1 MNADASAKT
10 QRMLPGEVPLRE
22 TFPSE
27 DEFFKSR
34 PDIAGMAT
42 DDGAVVLNP
51 YSSLTVKELDAVA
64 LNEAARVVMAK
75 REHLRPEFQLTPE
88 QGAAFANYGPGEA
101 IRATVA
107 ARLLSGDP
115 SALTPTPEQI
125 DFVVRLA
132 GEMRVSAD
140 HLRIADTS

>member
-1 MNADASAKT
+1 MNAVASAKT
-10 QRMLPGEVPLRE
+10 KRMLPGEVPLRE

-51 YSSLTVKELDAVA
+51 YSSLTAKELDAVA
-64 LNEAARVVMAK
+64 LNEAARVLMSR

-88 QGAAFANYGPGEA
+88 QGAASANYGSGEA

-107 ARLLSGDP
+107 ARLL
-115 SALTPTPEQI
+115 
-125 DFVVRLA
+125 
-132 GEMRVSAD
+132 
-140 HLRIADTS
+140 